1 MQPTRTQPPC
11 NMYATEISLPS
22 SAPRETR
29 TGRDKKAGIQQHP
42 LTHPPTDPP
51 QLNSPFSPTGGEES
65 ETARASDR
73 HVPPIQARSGRP
85 VLGVGERSHATRKHP
100 QPVSLGNHEPRCGE
114 LLPATVSVDLNTNS
128 QDSESKKNEK
138 KKTDKKAV
146 VESNRIRCG
155 GDGWNSVVSRRVWLL
170 DRIEFGRVIYQV
182 SILIGLHSCI
192 GLT

>member
-1 MQPTRTQPPC
+1 MLRTLLTPC
-11 NMYATEISLPS
+11 ALSLFALYLNTSLLLSISLVFLSLSLDFFTPLFFCDTSLS
-22 SAPRETR
+22 SSLSLSLVYL
-29 TGRDKKAGIQQHP
+29 I
-42 LTHPPTDPP
+42 
-51 QLNSPFSPTGGEES
+51 PF
-65 ETARASDR
+65 
-73 HVPPIQARSGRP
+73 VPPPSHHQNAGNELLPLKKLWDGSARPS
-85 VLGVGERSHATRKHP
+85 LERVVDH

-138 KKTDKKAV
+138 KKNDKKAV